1 MSEVTQKD
9 IQNSTE
15 KEELKNVQRKQLIVF
30 RQGDSEYA
38 LSIDQIKEV
47 VITPRITKM
56 PQTPSF
62 VKGVANI
69 RGNII
74 AILDLEEKF
83 GIKDQGDSEKGIE
96 NLSTDKNFTLVIES
110 EDHKMGVLVKEVPN
124 TLSVPVTAIEEG
136 VNIVHDSSVEQ
147 NYINGIVKYDDRLIV
162 LINVLKIINQSEK
175 NLINKVAN

>member
-9 IQNSTE
+9 KQNPGG
-15 KEELKNVQRKQLIVF
+15 KDELENVQRKQLIVF

-83 GIKDQGDSEKGIE
+83 GIKDEGEPVKGAHD
-96 NLSTDKNFTLVIES
+96 LSTDKNFTLVIES
-110 EDHKMGVLVKEVPN
+110 EDYKMGVLVKEVPN

-162 LINVLKIINQSEK
+162 LINVLKVINQSEK